1 MYMQYTYHTTGPSS
15 IHRKSHLNNGVT
27 TVKMG
32 MPFKPNTMAQGS
44 MFSNARVEFTENVSN
59 VSDTKKWYGSAA
71 SRTTSSYISSKRN
84 RSIGKSST
92 MQGLSEGS
100 EHQYKSNDKAIRNT
114 AVSRCRAGGCTAP
127 KKKSA

>member
-1 MYMQYTYHTTGPSS
+1 MQYTYHTTGPSS

-27 TVKMG
+27 TIKMG

-44 MFSNARVEFTENVSN
+44 MFSNARAEFTENVSS
-59 VSDTKKWYGSAA
+59 VSETKKWYGSAG

-114 AVSRCRAGGCTAP
+114 ALARCRAGGCTAP
-127 KKKSA
+127 KKKYA

>member
-1 MYMQYTYHTTGPSS
+1 MQYTYHTTGPSS

-27 TVKMG
+27 TIKMG

-44 MFSNARVEFTENVSN
+44 MFSNARAEFTENVSS
-59 VSDTKKWYGSAA
+59 VSETKKWYGSAG

-114 AVSRCRAGGCTAP
+114 ALARCRAGGCTAP

>member
-1 MYMQYTYHTTGPSS
+1 MQYTYHTTGPSS
-15 IHRKSHLNNGVT
+15 IHRKSHLNNGIT

-44 MFSNARVEFTENVSN
+44 MFSNARAEFTENVSS
-59 VSDTKKWYGSAA
+59 VSETKKWYGSAS

-114 AVSRCRAGGCTAP
+114 ALARCRAGGCTAP

>member
-1 MYMQYTYHTTGPSS
+1 MQYTYHTTGPSS

-44 MFSNARVEFTENVSN
+44 MFSNARVESTENVSN
-59 VSDTKKWYGSAA
+59 VSDTKKWYGSAG

-114 AVSRCRAGGCTAP
+114 ALARCRAGGCTAP

>member
-1 MYMQYTYHTTGPSS
+1 MQYTYHSTGPSS
-15 IHRKSHLNNGVT
+15 IHRKSHLNNGIT

-44 MFSNARVEFTENVSN
+44 MFSNARAEFTENVSS
-59 VSDTKKWYGSAA
+59 VSDTKKWYGSAG

-114 AVSRCRAGGCTAP
+114 ALARCRAGGCTAP

>member
-1 MYMQYTYHTTGPSS
+1 MQYTYHTTGPSS

-32 MPFKPNTMAQGS
+32 IPFKPNTMAQGS
-44 MFSNARVEFTENVSN
+44 MFSNARAEFTENVSN
-59 VSDTKKWYGSAA
+59 VSDTEKWYGSAG

-114 AVSRCRAGGCTAP
+114 ALARCRAGGCTAP

>member
-1 MYMQYTYHTTGPSS
+1 MQYTYHTTGPSS
-15 IHRKSHLNNGVT
+15 IHRKSHLNNGIT

-44 MFSNARVEFTENVSN
+44 MFSNARAEFTENVSS
-59 VSDTKKWYGSAA
+59 VSETKKWYGSAG

-92 MQGLSEGS
+92 MQGLSKGS

-114 AVSRCRAGGCTAP
+114 ALARCRAGGCTAP

>member
-1 MYMQYTYHTTGPSS
+1 MQYTYHTTGPSS
-15 IHRKSHLNNGVT
+15 IHRKSHLNNGIT

-44 MFSNARVEFTENVSN
+44 MFSNARAEFSENVSN
-59 VSDTKKWYGSAA
+59 VTDTKKWYGSAG

-100 EHQYKSNDKAIRNT
+100 EHQYKSNDNAIRNT
-114 AVSRCRAGGCTAP
+114 ALARCRAGGCTAP

>member
-15 IHRKSHLNNGVT
+15 IHRRSHLNNGVT

-44 MFSNARVEFTENVSN
+44 MFSNARAEFTENVSS
-59 VSDTKKWYGSAA
+59 VSDTKKWYGSAG

-114 AVSRCRAGGCTAP
+114 ALARCRAGGCTAP

>member
-1 MYMQYTYHTTGPSS
+1 MQYTYHTTGPSS

-44 MFSNARVEFTENVSN
+44 MFSNARVEFTENVNS
-59 VSDTKKWYGSAA
+59 VSETKKWYGSAS

-114 AVSRCRAGGCTAP
+114 ALARCRAGGCTAP

>member
-1 MYMQYTYHTTGPSS
+1 MQYTYHTTGPSS
-15 IHRKSHLNNGVT
+15 IHRKSHINNGVT

-44 MFSNARVEFTENVSN
+44 MFSNARAEFTEKVSK
-59 VSDTKKWYGSAA
+59 VSETKKWYGSAG

-114 AVSRCRAGGCTAP
+114 ALARCRAGGCTAP

>member
-1 MYMQYTYHTTGPSS
+1 MQYTYHTTGPSS

-44 MFSNARVEFTENVSN
+44 MFSNARAEFTENVSN
-59 VSDTKKWYGSAA
+59 VSDTKKWYGSAG

-92 MQGLSEGS
+92 MQGLSKGS

-114 AVSRCRAGGCTAP
+114 ALARCRAGGCTAP

>member
-1 MYMQYTYHTTGPSS
+1 
-15 IHRKSHLNNGVT
+15 
-27 TVKMG
+27 MG

-59 VSDTKKWYGSAA
+59 VSDTKKWYGSAG

-100 EHQYKSNDKAIRNT
+100 EHQYKSNDNAIRNT
-114 AVSRCRAGGCTAP
+114 ALARCRAGGCTAP

>member
-15 IHRKSHLNNGVT
+15 IHRKSHLNNGIT

-44 MFSNARVEFTENVSN
+44 MFSNARAEFTENVSS
-59 VSDTKKWYGSAA
+59 VSDTKKWYGSAG

-114 AVSRCRAGGCTAP
+114 ALARCRAGGCTAP

>member
-1 MYMQYTYHTTGPSS
+1 MQYTYHTTGPSS
-15 IHRKSHLNNGVT
+15 IHRKSHLNNGIT

-44 MFSNARVEFTENVSN
+44 IFSNARAEFTENVSS
-59 VSDTKKWYGSAA
+59 VSETKKWYGSAG

-114 AVSRCRAGGCTAP
+114 ALARCRAGGCTAP

>member
-1 MYMQYTYHTTGPSS
+1 MQYTYHTTGPSS
-15 IHRKSHLNNGVT
+15 IHRKSHLNNAVT

-44 MFSNARVEFTENVSN
+44 MFSNARAEFTENVSS
-59 VSDTKKWYGSAA
+59 VSETKKWYGSAG

-114 AVSRCRAGGCTAP
+114 ALARCRAGGCTAP

>member
-1 MYMQYTYHTTGPSS
+1 MQYTYHTTGPSS
-15 IHRKSHLNNGVT
+15 IHRKSHLNNGIT

-44 MFSNARVEFTENVSN
+44 MFSNARAEFTENVSS
-59 VSDTKKWYGSAA
+59 VSETKKWYGSAT

-114 AVSRCRAGGCTAP
+114 ALARCRAGGCTAP

>member
-1 MYMQYTYHTTGPSS
+1 MQYTYHTTGPSS
-15 IHRKSHLNNGVT
+15 IHRKSHINNGVT

-44 MFSNARVEFTENVSN
+44 MFSNARAEFTENVSS
-59 VSDTKKWYGSAA
+59 VSDTKKWYGSAG

-114 AVSRCRAGGCTAP
+114 ALARCRAGGCTAP

>member
-15 IHRKSHLNNGVT
+15 IHRKSYLNNGIT

-32 MPFKPNTMAQGS
+32 MPFKPDTMAQGS
-44 MFSNARVEFTENVSN
+44 MFSTARIEFNENVSN
-59 VSDTKKWYGSAA
+59 PPETKKWYGSSG
-71 SRTTSSYISSKRN
+71 SRNTSTYISSKRN
-84 RSIGKSST
+84 RAIGQSST

-100 EHQYKSNDKAIRNT
+100 QHQYKSNDKAIRNT
-114 AVSRCRAGGCTAP
+114 ALARCRAGGCTAP

>member
-1 MYMQYTYHTTGPSS
+1 MQYTYHTTGPSS
-15 IHRKSHLNNGVT
+15 IHRKSHLNNGIT

-44 MFSNARVEFTENVSN
+44 MFSNARAEFTENVSS
-59 VSDTKKWYGSAA
+59 VSDTKKWYGSAG

-114 AVSRCRAGGCTAP
+114 ALARCRAGGCTAP

>member
-44 MFSNARVEFTENVSN
+44 MFSNARAEFTENVSS
-59 VSDTKKWYGSAA
+59 VSDTKKWYGSAG

-114 AVSRCRAGGCTAP
+114 ALARCRAGGCTAP

>member
-1 MYMQYTYHTTGPSS
+1 MQYTYHTTGPSS

-32 MPFKPNTMAQGS
+32 IPFKPNTMAQGS
-44 MFSNARVEFTENVSN
+44 MFSNARAEFTENVSS
-59 VSDTKKWYGSAA
+59 VSDTKKWYGSAG

-114 AVSRCRAGGCTAP
+114 ALARCRAGGCTAP

>member
-1 MYMQYTYHTTGPSS
+1 
-15 IHRKSHLNNGVT
+15 
-27 TVKMG
+27 MG

-44 MFSNARVEFTENVSN
+44 MFSNARAEFTENVSS
-59 VSDTKKWYGSAA
+59 VSETKKWYGSAG

-114 AVSRCRAGGCTAP
+114 ALARCRAGGCTAP

>member
-1 MYMQYTYHTTGPSS
+1 MQYTYHTTGPSS

-27 TVKMG
+27 TIKMG

-44 MFSNARVEFTENVSN
+44 MFSNARAEFTENVSS
-59 VSDTKKWYGSAA
+59 VSDTKKWYGSAG

-114 AVSRCRAGGCTAP
+114 ALARCRAGGCTAP

>member
-44 MFSNARVEFTENVSN
+44 MFSNARAEFTENVSS
-59 VSDTKKWYGSAA
+59 VSETKKWYGSAS

-114 AVSRCRAGGCTAP
+114 ALARCRAGGCTAP

>member
-15 IHRKSHLNNGVT
+15 IHRKSHLNNGIT
-27 TVKMG
+27 TVKTG

-44 MFSNARVEFTENVSN
+44 MFSNARAEFTENVSS
-59 VSDTKKWYGSAA
+59 VSETKKWYGSAG

-114 AVSRCRAGGCTAP
+114 ALARCRAGGCTAP

>member
-1 MYMQYTYHTTGPSS
+1 MQYTYHTTGPSS

-44 MFSNARVEFTENVSN
+44 MFSNARAEFTENVSS
-59 VSDTKKWYGSAA
+59 VSDTKKWYGSAG

-114 AVSRCRAGGCTAP
+114 ALARCRAGGCTAP

>member
-1 MYMQYTYHTTGPSS
+1 MQYTYHTTGPSS
-15 IHRKSHLNNGVT
+15 IHRKSHLNNGIT
-27 TVKMG
+27 TIKMG

-44 MFSNARVEFTENVSN
+44 MFSNARAEFTENVSS
-59 VSDTKKWYGSAA
+59 VSDTKKWYGSAG

-114 AVSRCRAGGCTAP
+114 ALARCRAGGCTAP

>member
-1 MYMQYTYHTTGPSS
+1 MQYTYHTTGPSS
-15 IHRKSHLNNGVT
+15 IHRKSHLNNGIT

-44 MFSNARVEFTENVSN
+44 MFSNARAEFTENVSS
-59 VSDTKKWYGSAA
+59 VSDTKKWYGSAT

-114 AVSRCRAGGCTAP
+114 ALARCRAGGCTAP

>member
-1 MYMQYTYHTTGPSS
+1 MQYTYHTTGPSS

-44 MFSNARVEFTENVSN
+44 MFSNARVEFTENVNS
-59 VSDTKKWYGSAA
+59 VSETKKWYGSAS
-71 SRTTSSYISSKRN
+71 SRTTSSYISSKHN

-114 AVSRCRAGGCTAP
+114 ALARCRAGGCTAP

>member
-1 MYMQYTYHTTGPSS
+1 MQYTYHTTGPSS

-44 MFSNARVEFTENVSN
+44 MFSNARAEFTENVSN
-59 VSDTKKWYGSAA
+59 VSDTKKWYGSVG

-114 AVSRCRAGGCTAP
+114 ALARCRAGGCTAP

>member
-1 MYMQYTYHTTGPSS
+1 MQYTYHTTGPSS

-44 MFSNARVEFTENVSN
+44 MFSNARAEFTENVSN

-114 AVSRCRAGGCTAP
+114 ALARCRAGGCTAP

>member
-15 IHRKSHLNNGVT
+15 IHRKSHLNNGIT

-59 VSDTKKWYGSAA
+59 VSDTKKWYGSAS

-100 EHQYKSNDKAIRNT
+100 EHQYKSNDKAIRNS
-114 AVSRCRAGGCTAP
+114 ALARCRAGGCTAP

>member
-15 IHRKSHLNNGVT
+15 IHRKSHLNNGIT
-27 TVKMG
+27 TIKMG

-44 MFSNARVEFTENVSN
+44 MFSNARAEFTENVSS
-59 VSDTKKWYGSAA
+59 VSDTKKWYGSAG

-114 AVSRCRAGGCTAP
+114 ALARCRAGGCTAP

>member
-1 MYMQYTYHTTGPSS
+1 MQYTYHTTGPSS
-15 IHRKSHLNNGVT
+15 IHRKSHINNGVT

-44 MFSNARVEFTENVSN
+44 MFSNARAEFTENVSS
-59 VSDTKKWYGSAA
+59 VSETKKWYGSAG

-114 AVSRCRAGGCTAP
+114 ALARCRAGGCTAP

>member
-1 MYMQYTYHTTGPSS
+1 MQYTYHTTGPSS

-44 MFSNARVEFTENVSN
+44 MFSNARAEFTENVSS
-59 VSDTKKWYGSAA
+59 VSDTKKWYGSAG

-92 MQGLSEGS
+92 IQGLSEGS

-114 AVSRCRAGGCTAP
+114 ALARCRAGGCTAP
-127 KKKSA
+127 NKKSA

>member
-1 MYMQYTYHTTGPSS
+1 MQYTYHTTGPSS

-44 MFSNARVEFTENVSN
+44 MFSNARAEFTENVSS
-59 VSDTKKWYGSAA
+59 VSDTKKWYGSAS

-114 AVSRCRAGGCTAP
+114 ALARCRAGGCTAP

>member
-44 MFSNARVEFTENVSN
+44 MFSNARAEFTENVSS
-59 VSDTKKWYGSAA
+59 VSDTKKWYGSAG

-114 AVSRCRAGGCTAP
+114 ALARCRAGGSTAP